1 MPPWPGQAPKR
12 VIIAEDEVEMT
23 PELVGLIMA
32 DYEPARRLL
41 EDSKEYEADAKDR
54 IRELLADAGGAK
66 GVLPDG
72 RRVTIA
78 HRQNADSTVVAWEL
92 VAKAYRKA
100 LEGLVDLTFTGQK
113 LAPSAADLDA
123 IESMFTTTKPGARPL
138 RITIGKDT
146 K

>member
-1 MPPWPGQAPKR
+1 
-12 VIIAEDEVEMT
+12 MT
-23 PELVGLIMA
+23 A
-32 DYEPARRLL
+32 DYWKSLV
-41 EDSKEYEADAKDR
+41 DDKKDR

-92 VAKAYRKA
+92 VAKAYRKYIEQLDQAFGINPGTLGIMHDGRPTLAGDGFEDAEA
-100 LEGLVDLTFTGQK
+100 L
-113 LAPSAADLDA
+113 PADLDA